1 MKYLLLDVSG
11 TILYKPL
18 LFDNLLKVLQ
28 EFGFEIEKKKLQYH
42 HKLLSEVIKFPD
54 RTDES
59 FYEFFNSELLYS
71 IGIVP
76 NKELLQAI
84 FKSCSYL
91 PWEKYEDT
99 NVLNEISI
107 PMGILSN
114 FNSTLEVKLQHF
126 FGPIFKDIFVSEVI
140 GLSKPSKDFFQYAL
154 NNLKIN
160 PKDIIYVG
168 DSFKLDFNPA
178 NEIGFTTFVIDREG
192 FYPKNENVISSFI
205 ELKNI
210 INK

>member
-28 EFGFEIEKKKLQYH
+28 VFGFEIEKKKLQYH

-54 RTDES
+54 RTNDS
-59 FYEFFNSELLYS
+59 FYDSFNSELLYS

-99 NVLNEISI
+99 NALNEISI

-154 NNLKIN
+154 NNLKID

-192 FYPKNENVISSFI
+192 FYPKSENVISSFI

-210 INK
+210 IN

>member
-28 EFGFEIEKKKLQYH
+28 EFGFEIEKKKIQYH

-54 RTDES
+54 RTDDS

-107 PMGILSN
+107 PMGVLSN

-154 NNLKIN
+154 NNLKID
-160 PKDIIYVG
+160 PKDILYVG

-192 FYPKNENVISSFI
+192 FYPKSENVISSFI

-210 INK
+210 IN